1 MIDLDVF
8 QQELAKL
15 SEWDAQGMRYGYE
28 IDVEYINGRVQRNE
42 SGTRKNRADDFQKD
56 VERLARDNRVG
67 RIFVRLF
74 RGTSTNAKR
83 MDTTKAITDDT
94 PDIVLRVNSESLAA
108 SLATNKKDEATHT
121 SAGGMGAQDSSLGGL
136 LGTLLGVGSGLSGVD
151 VVNGIVES
159 RINGVRRDMEN
170 ERLQEKYAEAKAQV
184 EAGKREVERL
194 QRELD
199 GMEREKE
206 ELLEQVDE
214 LKKYDPRTGQGVMG
228 LAMHLGSVAL
238 GRLAKNYATKNPQR
252 FAGLFGPDMLALVGE
267 GPSETT
273 QQPPTESGG
282 TPRVRQI
289 ASWLN
294 TRSAAEVDKVYRLV
308 TLWDGNPT
316 ALDAMVDMAN
326 APQLRA
332 EELHGNEEEE

>member
-136 LGTLLGVGSGLSGVD
+136 LGTLLGVGSGRGRGEWHCRVPHKRRAARYGERA
-151 VVNGIVES
+151 VAGK
-159 RINGVRRDMEN
+159 VRRGQSAGGGWQAGG
-170 ERLQEKYAEAKAQV
+170 RTAAKGA
-184 EAGKREVERL
+184 
-194 QRELD
+194 
-199 GMEREKE
+199 
-206 ELLEQVDE
+206 
-214 LKKYDPRTGQGVMG
+214 
-228 LAMHLGSVAL
+228 
-238 GRLAKNYATKNPQR
+238 
-252 FAGLFGPDMLALVGE
+252 
-267 GPSETT
+267 
-273 QQPPTESGG
+273 
-282 TPRVRQI
+282 
-289 ASWLN
+289 
-294 TRSAAEVDKVYRLV
+294 
-308 TLWDGNPT
+308 
-316 ALDAMVDMAN
+316 
-326 APQLRA
+326 
-332 EELHGNEEEE
+332 